1 MIIKGLKLLFIQSEI
16 IRVKSRIAEYENVY
30 NNMYEDSNVK
40 DLSLRRLITNKQREL
55 NILENMFKSQY
66 EENNNND

>member
-1 MIIKGLKLLFIQSEI
+1 MITNGLKLLFIQSEI
-16 IRVKSRIAEYENVY
+16 IRVKSRIVEYENVY
-30 NNMYEDSNVK
+30 NNMYKDTNVK

-66 EENNNND
+66 EENNHNE